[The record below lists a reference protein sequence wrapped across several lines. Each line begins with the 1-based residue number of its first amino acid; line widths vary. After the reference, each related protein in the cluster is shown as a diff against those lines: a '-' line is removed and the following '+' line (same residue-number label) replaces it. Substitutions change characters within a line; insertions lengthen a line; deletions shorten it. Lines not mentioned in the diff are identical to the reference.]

1 MKTAS
6 CKAKGRRL
14 QNMVAA
20 MIREKFSLP
29 EEDVRPVPM
38 SSEGADIQLSNRA
51 RLIFPF
57 AVECKNQERLNIW
70 EAIKQAKKHGDN
82 TCLTPLVVF
91 TRNRE
96 DVYVSLPLE
105 DFMDLLVICAAD

>member
-1 MKTAS
+1 
-6 CKAKGRRL
+6 
-14 QNMVAA
+14 MVAA
-20 MIREKFSLP
+20 MIRERFNLP

-105 DFMDLLVICAAD
+105 DFMDLVAICAAD

>member
-14 QNMVAA
+14 QNTVAA

-105 DFMDLLVICAAD
+105 DIMDLLVRCAAD